1 MASDKGRDLPD
12 RLLVE
17 RARRGD
23 AAAFEALVRRY
34 YRAAHALALAVLG
47 NPMDAEDVCQDAFV
61 RALERLDRLRQ
72 PERFSAWLLQIVRN
86 RARNFRS
93 YRRVRSALSLEHVK
107 AASDEDA
114 GREAESE
121 QLRRQLESALTEL
134 SEIQREVVLLHDLE
148 GWKHREIGELLGL
161 SEGMSRQHLMT
172 ARRLLRERLG
182 TKLLKEYSDD

>member
-1 MASDKGRDLPD
+1 MASDKGPDLPD
-12 RLLVE
+12 KLLVE

-86 RARNFRS
+86 RARNLRS
-93 YRRVRSALSLEHVK
+93 YRRVRSALSLENVE
-107 AASDEDA
+107 AASDDDA

-161 SEGMSRQHLMT
+161 SEGMSRQHLMS